1 MARKG
6 QATVLTLDELGQLWH
21 ELAQPH
27 RAIAKLCY
35 YTASRIS
42 EVVRLQAGDIRSKVI
57 HVRMAK
63 RKDDAVKTIAIAPA
77 LQAALDEYGLPEAG
91 FLFPAAHWARA
102 TRKQYRIDRKKRNGK
117 NHFDLVAELPPAG
130 HISTA
135 AVNRAITNAASVLG
149 LEGVSSHSF
158 RRSMATHLYRDGVPL
173 RTIMGITGHEGLAS
187 LTRYLALEEKA
198 AFDVLSNLRW

>member
-6 QATVLTLDELGQLWH
+6 QASVLALDELGRLWQ

-27 RAIAKLCY
+27 RLIAHLCY

-42 EVVRLQAGDIRSKVI
+42 EVVRLEAGDVRSKAI
-57 HVRMAK
+57 YVRMSK
-63 RKDDAVKTIAIAPA
+63 RKDEAVKTVAIAPA
-77 LQAALDEYGLPEAG
+77 LQTALDECSLPEAG
-91 FLFPAAHWARA
+91 YLFPAAHWARA
-102 TRKQYRIDRKKRNGK
+102 TQKQYRIDRSKKNGK
-117 NHFDLVAELPPAG
+117 NHFDLVAELPPSG

-135 AVNRAITNAASVLG
+135 AVNRAVTNAAAVLG

-173 RTIMGITGHEGLAS
+173 RTIMGITGHESLAS

-198 AFDVLSNLRW
+198 AFDVLSNLKW